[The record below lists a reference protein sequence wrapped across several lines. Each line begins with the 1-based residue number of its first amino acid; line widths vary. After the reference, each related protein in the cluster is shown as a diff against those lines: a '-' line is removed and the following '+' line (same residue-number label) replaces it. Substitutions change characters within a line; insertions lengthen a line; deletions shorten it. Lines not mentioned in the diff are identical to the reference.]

1 MRIVL
6 DKVSSTTRN
15 ARIGR
20 EVVLSDQIT
29 AREGFVLAVKILEDK
44 NTYNQV
50 ELVEGRMAKVCKNDL
65 IGGVLGERRALRGYT
80 GVVPD
85 SIKVGDVLNVL
96 NLGGVLGK
104 CTSVNPDLGKPF
116 DAEVLGAVL
125 MFPSFDDRI
134 GVPAHIRI
142 NAVPPR
148 PTLGTECPPLVV
160 VAGTCMSTGKTTAA
174 CEIIKALSH
183 KGLRVGAA
191 KVTGVSLLR
200 DTLEMEDFGAVKSLN
215 FTDAGVVSTASGAQ
229 VVPVAKGLLV
239 ELAKS
244 KIDVIVVELGDGI
257 LGEYGVQDILRDD
270 DFMGRATVQVM
281 AAGDPV
287 SAWGAVEQFKVLRRR
302 IDVLTGPATDNS
314 VGVSYISRDL
324 ALPAFN
330 ARTDGA
336 RLGDFVLQ
344 RLQAALAAV
353 AGRQA
358 VSSGGRS

>member
-6 DKVSSTTRN
+6 DKVASTTRN

-20 EVVLSDQIT
+20 EVVLSDKIT
-29 AREGFVLAVKILEDK
+29 SQEGYILAVKILEDK
-44 NTYNQV
+44 NTYNQI

-65 IGGVLGERRALRGYT
+65 IAGVLGERRALRGYT
-80 GVVPD
+80 GVVPA
-85 SIKVGDVLNVL
+85 SLRVGEIIHVL

-148 PTLGTECPPLVV
+148 PLLGPECPPLVV

-174 CEIIKALSH
+174 CEIIKTLSH

-215 FTDAGVVSTASGAQ
+215 FTAAGVVSTTSNTS
-229 VVPVAKGLLV
+229 VVSVAKGLLA

-270 DFMGRATVQVM
+270 DFMGRATVQIM

-287 SAWGAVEQFKVLRRR
+287 SAWGATEQFKTLRRR
-302 IDVLTGPATDNS
+302 IDVLTGPATDNG

-324 ALPAFN
+324 GLPAFN

-336 RLGDFVLQ
+336 RLGEFVFQKLQ
-344 RLQAALAAV
+344 PALAP
-353 AGRQA
+353 AGRQP
-358 VSSGGRS
+358 VPSGGKS